1 MEGPSDVAEERGRG
15 RGKCWP
21 SYVLCFS
28 WPLTTLISC
37 DARLSFLPLCCPSCF
52 FSCTRVVVKP
62 KEARRARGAT
72 SAPPE
77 QDPKMSRHETFLKEK
92 KGRSARLSPA
102 TKFGRAVWVVE
113 GAGGAY
119 QPKIWPCSHPAL
131 RRPKA
136 PLFAT
141 SAKRSPNALP
151 ARGQME
157 RERGKEPSHRGPRPA
172 PAPRS
177 RPRRVL
183 RQEDRRGVSSNSFFR
198 RS

>member
-1 MEGPSDVAEERGRG
+1 
-15 RGKCWP
+15 
-21 SYVLCFS
+21 
-28 WPLTTLISC
+28 
-37 DARLSFLPLCCPSCF
+37 
-52 FSCTRVVVKP
+52 
-62 KEARRARGAT
+62 
-72 SAPPE
+72 
-77 QDPKMSRHETFLKEK
+77 MSRHGTFLKEK

-119 QPKIWPCSHPAL
+119 QPKIWPYSHPAL

-157 RERGKEPSHRGPRPA
+157 REREQEPSHRGPRPA

-177 RPRRVL
+177 RPRKVL
-183 RQEDRRGVSSNSFFR
+183 RQEDRRGVSTTWASSPSSAVCRLSVVAFSLSLGLDFASEPR
-198 RS
+198 RLEDEQRQQTAAL